1 MSQQH
6 LDQLL
11 AAWNSATG
19 QDVRPRAV
27 ERILFE
33 LWRADYTPADVTLV
47 VDFLRRQNAKLQG
60 AQFRINIFKVL
71 GDVETFESTRAEA
84 AAMQR
89 NRRPPATPRQQVEAL
104 RERPV
109 DPEETRARQTQDT
122 NVRTAFAALKDSL
135 NQIKPGE

>member
-11 AAWNSATG
+11 DAWNTATG

-33 LWRADYTPADVTLV
+33 LWRSDYTPSDVTLV
-47 VDFLRRQNAKLQG
+47 VTHLQRANARLNG

-71 GDVETFESTRAEA
+71 GDLETFESTRAEA
-84 AAMQR
+84 SAAQR
-89 NRRPPATPRQQVEAL
+89 NRRPPPTPRQQVEAL

-109 DPEETRARQTQDT
+109 DPEATLARQTRDV

-135 NQIKPGE
+135 NQIKPH